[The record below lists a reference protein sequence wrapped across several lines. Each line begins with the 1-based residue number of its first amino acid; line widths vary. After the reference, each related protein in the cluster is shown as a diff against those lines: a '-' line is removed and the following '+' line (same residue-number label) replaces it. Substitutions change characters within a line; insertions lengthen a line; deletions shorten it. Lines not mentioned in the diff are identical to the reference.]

1 MKTIASTSRT
11 MINGAF
17 LQEVKDANVELWHA
31 LHDMRRL
38 INEPGEALSASKE
51 LVSLLG
57 RLRDLLARQ
66 FSLEET
72 YGYIDLGRSVPTVVS
87 ERSALA
93 RAQHQELYLRIH
105 ELCEQAEEAQYRGT
119 AQRELSDLLKLAAEF
134 DECLRAHEEL
144 ESELIS
150 GYGSMPASSAR

>member
-1 MKTIASTSRT
+1 MKTIATTSRT

-31 LHDMRRL
+31 LHDLRRL
-38 INEPGEALSASKE
+38 ISEPGDALTASKE
-51 LVSLLG
+51 LVGLLG

-72 YGYIDLGRSVPTVVS
+72 YGYIDLGRSIPTVVN
-87 ERSALA
+87 ERSAQA

-119 AQRELSDLLKLAAEF
+119 AVRELSALLNLAAEF

-150 GYGSMPASSAR
+150 GDSAWPASGAR